1 VEWDVLDG
9 NPLQKLKPVRTE
21 ASLRARYL
29 TTAEET
35 ALRSALIE
43 RDLRLREKRRNGNA
57 WRRAR
62 HQRVLP
68 DLSIAAFAD
77 YLQPMVLLSLNTG
90 LRRGEVLQ
98 LKWTDVDLLQRK
110 LVVRGDNTKSGK
122 TRYVPLNAEAL
133 TTLEQW
139 KNSAGTSEWVF
150 AGLDGERMNGIKTS
164 WGGVLDSAAVA
175 DFRWHDLRHHF
186 ASRLVMKG
194 VDLNTVRELLGHSD
208 LSMTLRY
215 AHLSPEHKA
224 DAVAR
229 LCDVDEQQLSLRAV
243 PQR

>member
-1 VEWDVLDG
+1 LDV
-9 NPLQKLKPVRTE
+9 NPLQKLKPLRTE

-29 TTAEET
+29 TAVEET

-43 RDLRLREKRRNGNA
+43 RDQRLRKNRTNGNS

-62 HQRVLP
+62 HQPLLP
-68 DLSIAAFAD
+68 DLSTAAFAD

-98 LKWTDVDLLQRK
+98 LKWTDIDLLQRK
-110 LVVRGDNTKSGK
+110 LVVRGDNAKSGK
-122 TRYVPLNAEAL
+122 TRFLPLNDEAL
-133 TTLEQW
+133 TTLQHW
-139 KNSAGTSEWVF
+139 KINAGSSEWVF
-150 AGLDGERMNGIKTS
+150 AGIDGGRMKGIKTS
-164 WGGVLDSAAVA
+164 WSGVLERAGIM

-229 LCDVDEQQLSLRAV
+229 LCDADKHELPMHAV
-243 PQR
+243 AQR